1 MRKFLIERHVPNVGQ
16 MDRDQLRAAAAK
28 SNQVLADLAP
38 NVQWQQSFVADDH
51 FFCIYFATD
60 ADMVRRHAEL
70 AGFAADR
77 VIEIRRT
84 IDPATGAPK
93 S

>member
-1 MRKFLIERHVPNVGQ
+1 MRKYLVERRVPNVGK

-38 NVQWQQSFVADDH
+38 DVQWQQSFVADDH

-60 ADMVRRHAEL
+60 ESMVRKHAEL
-70 AGFAADR
+70 AGFPADR

-84 IDPATGAPK
+84 IDPATAAA
-93 S
+93 

>member
-38 NVQWQQSFVADDH
+38 NVQW
-51 FFCIYFATD
+51 
-60 ADMVRRHAEL
+60 
-70 AGFAADR
+70 
-77 VIEIRRT
+77 
-84 IDPATGAPK
+84 
-93 S
+93 